1 MEKADFLGEL
11 EKINPHMQRILTETR
26 RKREAD
32 VDDAL
37 LRLPEIREGAG
48 LSAGWEPADDDDLLL
63 AAEAASEKRRHDAAC
78 AECPYTVE
86 TCEQCRYN
94 AEPFSSAR
102 YSNEFLRCI
111 PACAKYKVRMEQ
123 RRIAKLIGES
133 GMGARF
139 QMRTFATFREDAA
152 TETAKRLAQTFCA
165 DIKTNP
171 RATGLM
177 LIGPYGCGKT
187 HLAAAILHR
196 CAEDGTP
203 GMFVVAPDLLAQIR
217 SSYRTGDGRA
227 DEIVDAAKNTP
238 LLVLDDLGAEKAS
251 PWVQEQ
257 LYMLINHR
265 YEHMLPTV
273 ITTNNDGAEL
283 EAELGRRTL
292 SRLAE
297 MTVPIKIKAGDYR
310 MKLAGQAMR
319 AAQAV

>member
-1 MEKADFLGEL
+1 
-11 EKINPHMQRILTETR
+11 MQRILTETR

-319 AAQAV
+319 AAQAS